1 MANPGSVLLLLLDRI
16 TALKQLPRTGWLF
29 AGIAQPESIAD
40 HTSAVALLTLLLA
53 TEINRDFVA
62 HQLDRP
68 LDIGRAVQIALVH
81 DLAESVLTDLPKRST
96 ELIGESV
103 KHAAEWN
110 TLHEMLADHPA
121 QDDVL
126 RYWQEYSDAS
136 TPEGRLVRD
145 ADKLEMIHQALRYEQ
160 AGNRNL
166 AEFFR
171 THRWHYAVS
180 ESLYFSLYNSR
191 N

>member
-1 MANPGSVLLLLLDRI
+1 MPSSALLPLLDRI
-16 TALKQLPRTGWLF
+16 TALKLLPRTGWLF

-40 HTSAVALLTLLLA
+40 HTAAVALLTLLLA
-53 TEINRDFVA
+53 SEINRDFA
-62 HQLDRP
+62 AYQLDRP
-68 LDIGRAVQIALVH
+68 LDIGRSVQIALVH
-81 DLAESVLTDLPKRST
+81 DLAESMLTDLPKRST

-103 KHAAEWN
+103 KHAAESSA
-110 TLHEMLADHPA
+110 LHEMLAAHPA
-121 QDDVL
+121 QDDVI

-145 ADKLEMIHQALRYEQ
+145 VDKLEMIHQALRYEQ

-166 AEFFR
+166 NEFFR
-171 THRWHYAVS
+171 THRWHYTLS
-180 ESLYFSLYNSR
+180 ESLYSSLYNSR